1 MSDAEHPDKDQ
12 DTIVVF
18 TARSPDRIIREGG
31 SQAWVL
37 NPVRAKQAKWLVC
50 TQNRHHPDHE
60 FSDATEPHGTAF
72 LVGKISGI
80 VPSPENPDRWMIEIS
95 EFARISMPSIWQGRN
110 PVKYARLL
118 EIVFTDIRNLK
129 FEPMAQREAAKLVEY
144 RAEPASSP
152 HVLTI
157 AEAKKA
163 LALTFGV
170 KPDGCDG
177 YDLGSRGRRVQ
188 CEVSESTRRSEDV
201 RRLR

>member
-1 MSDAEHPDKDQ
+1 MSEEA

-37 NPVRAKQAKWLVC
+37 NPARAKRAKWLVC

-72 LVGKISGI
+72 LIGKISGI
-80 VPSPENPDRWMIEIS
+80 VPSLETPDRWMIDIS
-95 EFARISMPSIWQGRN
+95 EFARISMPSIWHGRN
-110 PVKYARLL
+110 PVRYTHLQ
-118 EIVFTDIRNLK
+118 EVVFADIRSLK
-129 FEPMAQREAAKLVEY
+129 FEPMPQRDAAKPIEQ

-152 HVLTI
+152 HALTI

-170 KPDGCDG
+170 KPEAVEITI
-177 YDLGSRGRRVQ
+177 RG
-188 CEVSESTRRSEDV
+188 
-201 RRLR
+201 